1 MVLTRRRF
9 LASAGAMAATPAI
22 ADSAAATAPGFPQG
36 FLWGASTAAYQI
48 EGAVREDGRGPSIWD
63 TFSHTPG
70 AIKNGDTGDV
80 ACDHYHRWPG
90 DFDLLRQGGFS
101 AYRFSVSWPRVLPEG
116 TGTVN
121 PKGLDFYD
129 RLVDALLAARI
140 RPFLCLYHW
149 DLPQALQ
156 DRGGW
161 HNRDIAAWFAD
172 YAEVVAARLGDRVG
186 DWAMLNE
193 PSVVALFGHGLGGHA
208 PNLKGRASFFLAL
221 HLQNLAQGAA
231 LARLRSAKPG
241 LRLGT
246 VLNLQPVRPEA
257 DTPADRQA
265 AVIWDAMWNRSCM
278 DPLLKGT
285 YPEVVHADIEPILG
299 PDDLSTIHQPI
310 DFLGVN
316 YYSRMVVKAD
326 AGAMFG
332 TAWGKNAAKRYTA
345 MGWPV
350 EPRGLYDQ
358 LAEIR
363 DRYGNIPV
371 YVTENG
377 AAYEDV
383 VTPSGKI
390 YDKERVDFLRD
401 HLAMVRTAIAEGC
414 NVKGYLVW
422 SLLDNFEWAFGY
434 SKRFGIVYVDYPTQ
448 RRIPKQSYYWL
459 GQVARTGR
467 LA

>member
-1 MVLTRRRF
+1 MLTRRTF
-9 LASAGAMAATPAI
+9 LASAGATALVPAVTDTAT
-22 ADSAAATAPGFPQG
+22 AAAPSFPEA

-48 EGAVREDGRGPSIWD
+48 EGAAREDGRGPSIWD

-70 AIKNGDTGDV
+70 ALTNGDTGDV
-80 ACDHYHRWPG
+80 ACDHYHRWRG
-90 DFDLLRQGGFS
+90 DVDLMRRACFS

-116 TGTVN
+116 TGRVN
-121 PKGLDFYD
+121 PKGLAFYD
-129 RLVDALLAARI
+129 RLVDGLLAAKI

-161 HNRDIAAWFAD
+161 HNRDIAGWFAD
-172 YAEVVAARLGDRVG
+172 YAGIVADRLGDRVA

-231 LARLRSAKPG
+231 LARLRSTRPD

-246 VLNLQPVRPEA
+246 VLNLQPVRPES
-257 DTPADRQA
+257 DSPADHQA
-265 AVIWDAMWNRSCM
+265 AVMWDAVWNRSCI
-278 DPLLKGT
+278 DPLLKGS
-285 YPEVVHADIEPILG
+285 YPDIVKGDIEPILG
-299 PDDLSTIHQPI
+299 HGDLGIIHQPI

-316 YYSRMVVKAD
+316 YYSRMVVRAD
-326 AGAMFG
+326 PHGMFG
-332 TAWGKNAAKRYTA
+332 TAWGKSSATHYTA

-350 EPRGLYDQ
+350 EPRGLYEQ
-358 LAEIR
+358 LDEIR
-363 DRYGNIPV
+363 RHYGNIPV

-377 AAYEDV
+377 AAYQDV
-383 VTPSGKI
+383 VTAS
-390 YDKERVDFLRD
+390 DRVEDADRVAFLRD
-401 HLAMVRTAIAEGC
+401 HLKMVHAAISEGC

-434 SKRFGIVYVDYPTQ
+434 SKRFGVVYVDYPTQ
-448 RRIPKQSYYWL
+448 RRIPKQSYHWL
-459 GQVARTGR
+459 AEVARTRR